1 MAGTE
6 IYQEIKDCVK
16 KIDYK
21 CNIFLDFH
29 QNQQNLSFKTLLFSK
44 LINENP
50 NFLKC
55 QLLVNATIF
64 CLINRDV
71 HVTFQYMYKD
81 KTELETCFVYKYMAH
96 AQI

>member
-21 CNIFLDFH
+21 CHFFLDFH

-55 QLLVNATIF
+55 QLLVKRNNF
-64 CLINRDV
+64 LLD
-71 HVTFQYMYKD
+71 Q
-81 KTELETCFVYKYMAH
+81 
-96 AQI
+96 